1 MSKDQQIIKKY
12 KKENP
17 WGLSI
22 SVDLKQCDGKLIRS
36 AKKIRE
42 FVDQL
47 CKLIKVK
54 KFGKTIVV
62 NFGDNERVYG
72 FSMMQL
78 IETSLV
84 SGHFA
89 NQSNA
94 VYLEIFSCKEYPPFK
109 AAAFSKKFFK
119 AKKAIIKITFRY

>member
-1 MSKDQQIIKKY
+1 MTKDQQIIKRY

-22 SVDLKQCDGKLIRS
+22 SVDLKQCDGKIIRS

-47 CKLIKVK
+47 CELIKVK
-54 KFGKTIVV
+54 KFGKTIIV
-62 NFGDNERVYG
+62 NFGENERVYG

-94 VYLEIFSCKEYPPFK
+94 VYLDIFSCKEYPPYK
-109 AAAFSKKFFK
+109 AVAFCKKFFK
-119 AKKAIIKITFRY
+119 AKKAIIKLTFRY